1 MRTSRAA
8 AVSSLSFSSTSRR
21 QLPVESVVIDR
32 FETGKDEDG
41 ADRLT
46 KLSAL
51 EEEKGACDYCQSGRC
66 KRGAVSL
73 TKHVFALG
81 HFVSPDVLI
90 IRNV

>member
-1 MRTSRAA
+1 
-8 AVSSLSFSSTSRR
+8 LSFSSTSRQ
-21 QLPVESVVIDR
+21 QLPAESVVIDR

-51 EEEKGACDYCQSGRC
+51 EEEEEKGACDYCQSGRC
-66 KRGAVSL
+66 ERGAVSL

-81 HFVSPDVLI
+81 HFVSHDVLI